1 MEDLQKRKIPLL
13 NSSQNFRGY
22 VQELNSIVRIL
33 KPIKEFRSEIATI
46 FYASSISN
54 LIMLAPM
61 IYLLQIFDRIMI
73 SQSLVSLGSLTGLL
87 AFLYIVMIK
96 AEKIR
101 SKLIISFGLK
111 LDEYYSRILYDGSF
125 KQRVR
130 GSRVDPFQYHDDFT
144 LFRHWITGMG
154 INGIFDLP
162 WVPIYLYIMFLMH
175 PVLGI
180 SAIFIMTI
188 NILFGII
195 FDKYM
200 GQTPIEISDEER
212 SINQYT
218 YKNLRHQ
225 DISSVYNLAEKFKE
239 KWMRG
244 RVDLLRK
251 ANEFEQKQQL
261 VMSANKQIRFFLTSS
276 ALGIA
281 AMLVIAEEL
290 TLGAM
295 IAAAMLMGRCIAP
308 VDSVASG
315 ISGWIPIRRP

>member
-1 MEDLQKRKIPLL
+1 
-13 NSSQNFRGY
+13 
-22 VQELNSIVRIL
+22 
-33 KPIKEFRSEIATI
+33 
-46 FYASSISN
+46 
-54 LIMLAPM
+54 
-61 IYLLQIFDRIMI
+61 
-73 SQSLVSLGSLTGLL
+73 
-87 AFLYIVMIK
+87 
-96 AEKIR
+96 
-101 SKLIISFGLK
+101 
-111 LDEYYSRILYDGSF
+111 
-125 KQRVR
+125 
-130 GSRVDPFQYHDDFT
+130 
-144 LFRHWITGMG
+144 
-154 INGIFDLP
+154 
-162 WVPIYLYIMFLMH
+162 MH

-180 SAIFIMTI
+180 SAIIIMTI
-188 NILFGII
+188 NILFGIF

-315 ISGWIPIRRP
+315 ISAWIPIREAVKRINKFLDQEDKKDESIKTVDFRQA